1 MSVCGQAESI
11 ARAGLRSEI
20 QHEYEYDAIET
31 CAVDGTCA
39 DVCPIGINTGALMKH
54 FRKMEHG
61 VGAEEI
67 ALDVAMKWGEVE
79 RLARVG
85 VVTRIEGRA
94 QHKYGG
100 HSEHI
105 LRRVLAVGTNVP
117 AHCLDYRPG
126 GSFAFM

>member
-85 VVTRIEGRA
+85 VAAADVVQSGTSPHLLGLLTDAIRSDVS
-94 QHKYGG
+94 KD
-100 HSEHI
+100 
-105 LRRVLAVGTNVP
+105 LAPTVAG
-117 AHCLDYRPG
+117 
-126 GSFAFM
+126 